1 MRKIAK
7 KNKNKVQNKEIITSA
22 VVKLFS
28 ESSPET
34 NKISDETIDK
44 LLLDI
49 EISSALNKIERET
62 AGRILKVIAENP
74 ENDEQAKEINQ
85 RFSNIKFNRIINHL
99 ITARYYGY
107 SCFEIV
113 YNEDFTVNSLVP
125 IPYKYI
131 NYKTSEK
138 KWVLKI
144 GTKETDLNRDKFLL
158 CIHKWN
164 PAQPTGKT
172 IFESCQQAFLDKE
185 MFSRQ
190 LRGLA
195 EKYGDTIIVF
205 PYDENLDEKEAAEI
219 GKTVL
224 NAKGKNAIGV
234 PVSRNHSLKE
244 SFEFI
249 RLSDLDPEIYT
260 KLYAAEKEKLIQN
273 LLGSTLT
280 LESSSKNGK
289 GTQAL
294 GEIHKE
300 GFEQVVQEVCNFC
313 SDSLYQ
319 LIQLDSEYFGYN
331 PTLFTWKLE
340 KVVTEEEQAEI
351 DKKQQEFIGIKL
363 DNINKLSTAGYE
375 LENEYLGEYLGI
387 DYTKILKKTNSVINI
402 KEFAEEE
409 DKKLFNTI
417 EGANT
422 FNAYVL
428 SKLNKFTEDI
438 SQQIIEQVMNI
449 KEGDDFVLNLD
460 YSMLEDDLIISRIK
474 GFSNSRYTTFN
485 EVIEEFDPFKMKF
498 EEAIKSFLDK
508 MPVLYDTIEEVTED
522 VRANFVWLKK
532 SNDLEITTRL
542 FDSMKKSLENGT
554 TFKQWVKDC
563 EEAINKAGLGKQG
576 YYLENVYRTNMMTQY
591 SIGNFKQQMEVVEDY
606 PYWEYSAIEDNRTS
620 NICRQLDGVVKKY
633 DDLFWSTYYPPNH
646 FHCRSTVISRNKEE
660 LKKYNLKISKDV
672 FEVDIKGFKGN
683 PAESYWNNIKMTAGE
698 KGRQGTFK
706 WE

>member
-49 EISSALNKIERET
+49 DITSALNKIERET
-62 AGRILKVIAENP
+62 AGRILSVVAENP

-190 LRGLA
+190 LRGLS

-205 PYDENLDEKEAAEI
+205 PYDENLDEKEVKGI
-219 GKTVL
+219 GETVL

-234 PVSRNHSLKE
+234 PVNRTHSLKD

-260 KLYAAEKEKLIQN
+260 KLYTAEKEKLIQN

-331 PTLFTWKLE
+331 PGLFTWKLE
-340 KVVTEEEQAEI
+340 KVVTEEEQVEI

-428 SKLNKFTEDI
+428 SKLNKFTENI

-542 FDSMKKSLENGT
+542 FDNMKKSLENGT
-554 TFKQWVKDC
+554 TFKQWIKDC
-563 EEAINKAGLGKQG
+563 EEVINKAGLGKQG

-591 SIGNFKQQMEVVEDY
+591 SIGNYKQQMEVIDYY
-606 PYWEYSAIEDNRTS
+606 PYWEYSAIEDSRTS

-633 DDLFWSTYYPPNH
+633 DDPFWSAYYPPNH

-660 LKKYNLKISKDV
+660 IKKYNLKISKDD
-672 FEVDIKGFKGN
+672 FDIDVKTFKGN
-683 PAESYWNNIKMTAGE
+683 PAESYWDNVKNTAE
-698 KGRQGTFK
+698 SRQGTFK

>member
-1 MRKIAK
+1 MAK
-7 KNKNKVQNKEIITSA
+7 ENKDKKEIITSA
-22 VVKLFS
+22 VIKLFS

-34 NKISDETIDK
+34 NKITDETIDR

-49 EISSALNKIERET
+49 DISSALNKIEREA
-62 AGRILKVIAENP
+62 AGRVLSVIAENP
-74 ENDEQAKEINQ
+74 ENEEQAKEINQ

-113 YNEDFTVNSLVP
+113 YNEDFTINSLVP

-131 NYKTSEK
+131 TYKTSDK
-138 KWVLKI
+138 KWVLRI
-144 GTKETDLNRDKFLL
+144 GTNEIDLNRDKFLL

-205 PYDENLDEKEAAEI
+205 PYDENLDDKEAAEI

-234 PVSRNHSLKE
+234 PVNRNHSLKD

-260 KLYAAEKEKLIQN
+260 KLYAVEKEKLIQN

-319 LIQLDSEYFGYN
+319 LIQLDSEYFGYD

-340 KVVTEEEQAEI
+340 KVVTEEEQVEI

-375 LENEYLGEYLGI
+375 LENKYLGEYLGI

-402 KEFAEEE
+402 KEFTEEE

-660 LKKYNLKISKDV
+660 LKKYNLKISKDD

-683 PAESYWNNIKMTAGE
+683 PAESYWNNVRTTAE
-698 KGRQGTFK
+698 SRQGTFK

>member
-1 MRKIAK
+1 MAK
-7 KNKNKVQNKEIITSA
+7 ENKEKKEIITSA

-34 NKISDETIDK
+34 NKITDETIDR

-49 EISSALNKIERET
+49 DISSALNKIERET

-113 YNEDFTVNSLVP
+113 YNEDFTINSLVP

-131 NYKTSEK
+131 TYKTSDK
-138 KWVLKI
+138 KWVLRI
-144 GTKETDLNRDKFLL
+144 GTNETDLNRDKFLL

-205 PYDENLDEKEAAEI
+205 PYNENLSDEEAAEI

-331 PTLFTWKLE
+331 PGLFTWKLE
-340 KVVTEEEQAEI
+340 KVVTEEEQVEI

-428 SKLNKFTEDI
+428 SKLNKFTENI

-554 TFKQWVKDC
+554 TFKQWIKDC
-563 EEAINKAGLGKQG
+563 EEVINKAGLGKQG

-591 SIGNFKQQMEVVEDY
+591 SIGNFKQQMEVVEEY

-620 NICRQLDGVVKKY
+620 NICRQLDGVVKRY
-633 DDLFWSTYYPPNH
+633 DDSFWSAYYPPNH

>member
-1 MRKIAK
+1 MAK
-7 KNKNKVQNKEIITSA
+7 KNKEKKEIITST

-34 NKISDETIDK
+34 NKITDETIDR

-49 EISSALNKIERET
+49 DISSALNKIERET

-113 YNEDFTVNSLVP
+113 YNEDFTINSLVP

-131 NYKTSEK
+131 TYKTSDK
-138 KWVLKI
+138 KWVLRI
-144 GTKETDLNRDKFLL
+144 GTNETDLNRDKFLL

-205 PYDENLDEKEAAEI
+205 PYDENLDDKEAAEI

-234 PVSRNHSLKE
+234 PVNRNHSLKD

-319 LIQLDSEYFGYN
+319 LIQLDSEFFGYN
-331 PTLFTWKLE
+331 PGLFTWKLE

-351 DKKQQEFIGIKL
+351 DKKQQEFIGVKL

-428 SKLNKFTEDI
+428 PKLNKFTEDI

-554 TFKQWVKDC
+554 TFKQWIKDC
-563 EEAINKAGLGKQG
+563 EQAINKAGLGKQG

-660 LKKYNLKISKDV
+660 LKKYNLKISKDI

>member
-1 MRKIAK
+1 MAK
-7 KNKNKVQNKEIITSA
+7 KNKVQKEIITSA
-22 VVKLFS
+22 VIKLFS

-34 NKISDETIDK
+34 NKITDETIDR

-49 EISSALNKIERET
+49 DITSALNKIERET
-62 AGRILKVIAENP
+62 AGRILSVIAENP

-85 RFSNIKFNRIINHL
+85 RFSNIKFNRIINHM

-113 YNEDFTVNSLVP
+113 YNEDFTVNSLIP

-131 NYKTSEK
+131 TYKTSDK
-138 KWVLKI
+138 KWVLRI
-144 GTKETDLNRDKFLL
+144 GTNETDLNRDKFLL

-185 MFSRQ
+185 MYSRQ

-205 PYDENLDEKEAAEI
+205 PYNENLDEKEVKAI
-219 GKTVL
+219 GETVL
-224 NAKGKNAIGV
+224 KARGKNAIGV
-234 PVSRNHSLKE
+234 PVDRNHSLKD

-260 KLYAAEKEKLIQN
+260 KLYAVEKEKLIQN
-273 LLGSTLT
+273 ILGSTLT

-300 GFEQVVQEVCNFC
+300 GFEQVVQEICNFC

-319 LIQLDSEYFGYN
+319 LIQLDSEYFGYD

-340 KVVTEEEQAEI
+340 KAVTEEEQAEI
-351 DKKQQEFIGIKL
+351 DKKEQEFIGIKL

-402 KEFAEEE
+402 NEFAEDE

-422 FNAYVL
+422 FNAYIL
-428 SKLNKFTEDI
+428 AKLDKFTEDI
-438 SQQIIEQVMNI
+438 SQQIIEQIMNI

-522 VRANFVWLKK
+522 VRANFIWLKK
-532 SNDLEITTRL
+532 SNDLDITTRL

-660 LKKYNLKISKDV
+660 LKKYNLKISKDI

>member
-1 MRKIAK
+1 MAK
-7 KNKNKVQNKEIITSA
+7 KNKVQKEIITSA
-22 VVKLFS
+22 VIKLFS

-34 NKISDETIDK
+34 NKITDETIDR

-49 EISSALNKIERET
+49 DITSALNKIERET
-62 AGRILKVIAENP
+62 AGRILSVIAENP

-113 YNEDFTVNSLVP
+113 YNEDFTINSLVP

-131 NYKTSEK
+131 TYKTSDK
-138 KWVLKI
+138 KWVLRI
-144 GTKETDLNRDKFLL
+144 GTNETDLNRDKFLL

-205 PYDENLDEKEAAEI
+205 PYDENLDDKEAAEI

-234 PVSRNHSLKE
+234 PVNRTHSLKD

-319 LIQLDSEYFGYN
+319 LIQLDSEFFGYN
-331 PTLFTWKLE
+331 PGLFTWKLE

-351 DKKQQEFIGIKL
+351 DKKQQEFIGVKL

-409 DKKLFNTI
+409 DKKSFNTI

-522 VRANFVWLKK
+522 VRANFIWLKK

-542 FDSMKKSLENGT
+542 FDNMKKSLENGT

-563 EEAINKAGLGKQG
+563 EEVINKAGLGKQG

-591 SIGNFKQQMEVVEDY
+591 SIGNYKQQMEVVEDY
-606 PYWEYSAIEDNRTS
+606 PYWEYSAIEDSRTS
-620 NICRQLDGVVKKY
+620 NICRQLDGVVKRY
-633 DDLFWSTYYPPNH
+633 DDPFWSAYYPPNH

-660 LKKYNLKISKDV
+660 LKKYNLKISKDI

-683 PAESYWNNIKMTAGE
+683 PAESYWNNIKITAGE

>member
-1 MRKIAK
+1 MAK
-7 KNKNKVQNKEIITSA
+7 KNKVQKEIITSA
-22 VVKLFS
+22 VIKLFS

-34 NKISDETIDK
+34 NKITDETIDR

-49 EISSALNKIERET
+49 DITSALNKIERET
-62 AGRILKVIAENP
+62 AGRILSVIAENP

-85 RFSNIKFNRIINHL
+85 RFSNIKFNRIINHM

-113 YNEDFTVNSLVP
+113 YNEDFTVNSLIP
-125 IPYKYI
+125 IPYKYVT
-131 NYKTSEK
+131 YKTSDK
-138 KWVLKI
+138 KWVLRI
-144 GTKETDLNRDKFLL
+144 GTNETDLNRDKFLL

-185 MFSRQ
+185 MYSRQ

-205 PYDENLDEKEAAEI
+205 PYNENLDEKEVKAI
-219 GKTVL
+219 GETVL
-224 NAKGKNAIGV
+224 KARGKNAIGV
-234 PVSRNHSLKE
+234 PVDRNHSLKD

-260 KLYAAEKEKLIQN
+260 KLYAVEKEKLIQN
-273 LLGSTLT
+273 ILGSTLT

-300 GFEQVVQEVCNFC
+300 GFEQVVQEICNFC

-319 LIQLDSEYFGYN
+319 LIQLDSEYFGYD

-340 KVVTEEEQAEI
+340 KAVTEEEQAEI
-351 DKKQQEFIGIKL
+351 DKKEQEFIGIKL

-402 KEFAEEE
+402 NEFAEDE

-422 FNAYVL
+422 FNAYIL
-428 SKLNKFTEDI
+428 AKLDKFTEDI
-438 SQQIIEQVMNI
+438 SQQIIEQIMNI

-485 EVIEEFDPFKMKF
+485 EVIDEFDPFKMKF

-508 MPVLYDTIEEVTED
+508 TPALYETIEEITED
-522 VRANFVWLKK
+522 VRANFIWLKK

-542 FDSMKKSLENGT
+542 FDNMKKSLENGT
-554 TFKQWVKDC
+554 TFKQWIKDC
-563 EEAINKAGLGKQG
+563 EEVINKAGLGKQG

-591 SIGNFKQQMEVVEDY
+591 SIGNYKQQMEVVEDY
-606 PYWEYSAIEDNRTS
+606 PYWEYSAIEDSRTS
-620 NICRQLDGVVKKY
+620 NICRQLDGVVKRY
-633 DDLFWSTYYPPNH
+633 DDPFWSAYYPPNH

-660 LKKYNLKISKDV
+660 LKKYNLKISKYN
-672 FEVDIKGFKGN
+672 FEVDVKTFKEN
-683 PAESYWNNIKMTAGE
+683 PAESYWDNVKTTAE
-698 KGRQGTFK
+698 SRQGTFK

>member
-1 MRKIAK
+1 MAK
-7 KNKNKVQNKEIITSA
+7 ENKEKKEIITSA

-34 NKISDETIDK
+34 NKITDETIDR

-49 EISSALNKIERET
+49 DISSALNKIERET
-62 AGRILKVIAENP
+62 AGRVLSVIAENP

-85 RFSNIKFNRIINHL
+85 RFSNIKFNRIINHM

-113 YNEDFTVNSLVP
+113 YNKDFTVNSLIP
-125 IPYKYI
+125 IPYKYVT
-131 NYKTSEK
+131 YKTSDK
-138 KWVLKI
+138 KWVLRI
-144 GTKETDLNRDKFLL
+144 GTNETDLNRDKFLL

-205 PYDENLDEKEAAEI
+205 PYDENLDDKEAAEI

-234 PVSRNHSLKE
+234 PVNRNHSLKD

-260 KLYAAEKEKLIQN
+260 KLYAVEKEKLIQN

-319 LIQLDSEYFGYN
+319 LIQLDSEYFGYDA
-331 PTLFTWKLE
+331 TLFTWKLE
-340 KVVTEEEQAEI
+340 KVITEEEQAEI
-351 DKKQQEFIGIKL
+351 DKKQQEFIGVKL

-532 SNDLEITTRL
+532 SSDLEITTRL

-554 TFKQWVKDC
+554 TFKQWIKDC

-591 SIGNFKQQMEVVEDY
+591 SIGNYKQQMEVIEDY
-606 PYWEYSAIEDNRTS
+606 PYWEYSAIEDSRTS
-620 NICRQLDGVVKKY
+620 NICRQLDGVVKRY
-633 DDLFWSTYYPPNH
+633 DDPFWSAYYPPNH

-660 LKKYNLKISKDV
+660 LKKYNLKISKDD
-672 FEVDIKGFKGN
+672 FNVDVKDFKGN
-683 PAESYWNNIKMTAGE
+683 PAESYWNNVRTTAE
-698 KGRQGTFK
+698 SRQGTFK

>member
-1 MRKIAK
+1 MAK
-7 KNKNKVQNKEIITSA
+7 ENKEKKEIITSA

-34 NKISDETIDK
+34 NKITDETIDR

-49 EISSALNKIERET
+49 DISSALNKIERET

-113 YNEDFTVNSLVP
+113 YNEDFTINSLVP

-131 NYKTSEK
+131 TYKTSDK
-138 KWVLKI
+138 KWVLRI
-144 GTKETDLNRDKFLL
+144 GTNETDLNRDKFLL

-205 PYDENLDEKEAAEI
+205 PYDENLDDKEAAEI

-234 PVSRNHSLKE
+234 PVNRNHSLKE

-351 DKKQQEFIGIKL
+351 DKKQQEFIGVKL

-375 LENEYLGEYLGI
+375 LENKYLGEYLGI

-428 SKLNKFTEDI
+428 AKLNKFTEDI

-522 VRANFVWLKK
+522 VRANFIWLKK

-620 NICRQLDGVVKKY
+620 NICRQLDGVVKRY
-633 DDLFWSTYYPPNH
+633 DDSFWSAYYPPNH

>member
-1 MRKIAK
+1 MAK
-7 KNKNKVQNKEIITSA
+7 KNKEKKEIITST

-34 NKISDETIDK
+34 NKITDETIDR

-49 EISSALNKIERET
+49 DISSALNKIERET

-113 YNEDFTVNSLVP
+113 YNEDFTINSLVP

-131 NYKTSEK
+131 TYKTSDK
-138 KWVLKI
+138 KWVLRI
-144 GTKETDLNRDKFLL
+144 GTNETDLNRDKFLL

-205 PYDENLDEKEAAEI
+205 PYDENLDDKEAAEI

-234 PVSRNHSLKE
+234 PVNRNHSLKD

-331 PTLFTWKLE
+331 PGLFTWKLE
-340 KVVTEEEQAEI
+340 KVVTEEEQVEI

-428 SKLNKFTEDI
+428 SKLNKFTENI

-554 TFKQWVKDC
+554 TFKQWIKDC
-563 EEAINKAGLGKQG
+563 EQAINKAGLGKQG

-591 SIGNFKQQMEVVEDY
+591 SIGNYKQQMEVVEDY

-620 NICRQLDGVVKKY
+620 NICRQLDGVVKRY
-633 DDLFWSTYYPPNH
+633 DDSFWSAYYPPNH

-683 PAESYWNNIKMTAGE
+683 PAESYWNNVKTTAE
-698 KGRQGTFK
+698 SRQGTFK

>member
-1 MRKIAK
+1 MAK
-7 KNKNKVQNKEIITSA
+7 ENKEKKEIITSA

-34 NKISDETIDK
+34 NKITDETIDR

-49 EISSALNKIERET
+49 DISSALNKIERET

-113 YNEDFTVNSLVP
+113 YNEDFTINSLVP
-125 IPYKYI
+125 IPYKYVT
-131 NYKTSEK
+131 YKTSDK
-138 KWVLKI
+138 KWVLRI
-144 GTKETDLNRDKFLL
+144 GTNETDLNRDKFLL

-185 MFSRQ
+185 MYSRQ

-205 PYDENLDEKEAAEI
+205 PYNENLDEKEVKAI
-219 GKTVL
+219 GETVL
-224 NAKGKNAIGV
+224 KAKGKNAIGV
-234 PVSRNHSLKE
+234 PVDRTHSLKD

-260 KLYAAEKEKLIQN
+260 KLYAVEKEKLIQN
-273 LLGSTLT
+273 ILGSTLT
-280 LESSSKNGK
+280 LEASSKNGK

-319 LIQLDSEYFGYN
+319 LIQLDSEYFGYD

-351 DKKQQEFIGIKL
+351 DKKEQEFIGIKL

-375 LENEYLGEYLGI
+375 LENKYLGEYLGM

-402 KEFAEEE
+402 NEFAEDE

-422 FNAYVL
+422 FNAYIL
-428 SKLNKFTEDI
+428 AKLDKFTEDI
-438 SQQIIEQVMNI
+438 SQQIIEQIMNI

-485 EVIEEFDPFKMKF
+485 EVIDEFNPFKMKF

-554 TFKQWVKDC
+554 TFKQWIKDC
-563 EEAINKAGLGKQG
+563 EEVINKAGLGKQG

-591 SIGNFKQQMEVVEDY
+591 SIGNYKQQMEVIEDY

-620 NICRQLDGVVKKY
+620 NICRQLDGVVKRY
-633 DDLFWSTYYPPNH
+633 DDPFWSAYYPPNH

-660 LKKYNLKISKDV
+660 LKKYNLKISKDD
-672 FEVDIKGFKGN
+672 FDVDVKTFKGN
-683 PAESYWNNIKMTAGE
+683 PAESYWDNVKTTAE
-698 KGRQGTFK
+698 SRQGTFK

>member
-1 MRKIAK
+1 MAK
-7 KNKNKVQNKEIITSA
+7 KNKEKKEIITST

-34 NKISDETIDK
+34 NKITDETIDR

-49 EISSALNKIERET
+49 DISSALNKIERET

-113 YNEDFTVNSLVP
+113 YNEDFTINSLVP

-131 NYKTSEK
+131 TYKTSDK
-138 KWVLKI
+138 KWVLRI
-144 GTKETDLNRDKFLL
+144 GTNETDLNRDKFLL

-205 PYDENLDEKEAAEI
+205 PYNENLSDEEAAEI

-331 PTLFTWKLE
+331 PGLFTWKLE
-340 KVVTEEEQAEI
+340 KVVTEEEQVEI

-428 SKLNKFTEDI
+428 SKLNKFTENI

-554 TFKQWVKDC
+554 TFKQWIKDC

-591 SIGNFKQQMEVVEDY
+591 SIGNFKQQMEVVEEY

-620 NICRQLDGVVKKY
+620 NICRQLDGVVKRY
-633 DDLFWSTYYPPNH
+633 DDSFWSAYYPPNH

>member
-1 MRKIAK
+1 MAK
-7 KNKNKVQNKEIITSA
+7 KNKVQKEIITSA
-22 VVKLFS
+22 VVKLFR

-34 NKISDETIDK
+34 NKITDETIDR

-49 EISSALNKIERET
+49 DITSALNKIERET
-62 AGRILKVIAENP
+62 AGRILSVIAENP

-85 RFSNIKFNRIINHL
+85 RFSNIKFNRIINHM

-113 YNEDFTVNSLVP
+113 YNEDFTVNSLIP
-125 IPYKYI
+125 IPYKYVT
-131 NYKTSEK
+131 YKTSDK
-138 KWVLKI
+138 KWVLRI
-144 GTKETDLNRDKFLL
+144 GTNETDLNRDKFLL

-185 MFSRQ
+185 MYSRQ

-205 PYDENLDEKEAAEI
+205 PYNENLDEKEVKAI
-219 GKTVL
+219 GETVL
-224 NAKGKNAIGV
+224 KAKGKNAIGV
-234 PVSRNHSLKE
+234 PVDRSHSLKD

-260 KLYAAEKEKLIQN
+260 KLYAVEKEKLIQN
-273 LLGSTLT
+273 ILGSTLT
-280 LESSSKNGK
+280 LEASSKNGK

-319 LIQLDSEYFGYN
+319 LIQLDSEYFGYD

-340 KVVTEEEQAEI
+340 KAVTEEEQAEI
-351 DKKQQEFIGIKL
+351 DKKEQEFIGIKL

-375 LENEYLGEYLGI
+375 LENKYLGEYLGM

-402 KEFAEEE
+402 NEFAEDE

-422 FNAYVL
+422 FNAYIL
-428 SKLNKFTEDI
+428 AKLDKFTEDI

-485 EVIEEFDPFKMKF
+485 EVIDEFDPFKMKF

-542 FDSMKKSLENGT
+542 FDNMKKSLENGT
-554 TFKQWVKDC
+554 TFKQWIKDC
-563 EEAINKAGLGKQG
+563 EEVINKAGLGKQG

-591 SIGNFKQQMEVVEDY
+591 SIGNYKQQMEVIEDY

-620 NICRQLDGVVKKY
+620 NICRQLDGVIKKY

-683 PAESYWNNIKMTAGE
+683 PAESYWDNVRTTAE
-698 KGRQGTFK
+698 SRQGTFK

>member
-1 MRKIAK
+1 MAK
-7 KNKNKVQNKEIITSA
+7 ENKEKKEIITSA

-34 NKISDETIDK
+34 NKITDETIDR

-49 EISSALNKIERET
+49 DISSALNKIERET

-113 YNEDFTVNSLVP
+113 YNEDFTINSLVP

-131 NYKTSEK
+131 TYKTSDK
-138 KWVLKI
+138 KWVLRI
-144 GTKETDLNRDKFLL
+144 GTNETDLNRDKFLL

-205 PYDENLDEKEAAEI
+205 PYNENLSDEEAAEI

-331 PTLFTWKLE
+331 PGLFTWKLE
-340 KVVTEEEQAEI
+340 KVVTEEEQVEI

-428 SKLNKFTEDI
+428 SKLNKFTENI

-554 TFKQWVKDC
+554 TFKQWIKDC

-591 SIGNFKQQMEVVEDY
+591 SIGNFKQQMEVVEEY

-620 NICRQLDGVVKKY
+620 NICRQLDGVVKRY
-633 DDLFWSTYYPPNH
+633 DDSFWSAYYPPNH

>member
-1 MRKIAK
+1 MAK
-7 KNKNKVQNKEIITSA
+7 ENKEKKEIIISA

-34 NKISDETIDK
+34 NKITDETIDR

-49 EISSALNKIERET
+49 DISSALNKIERET

-113 YNEDFTVNSLVP
+113 YNEDFTINSLVP

-131 NYKTSEK
+131 TYKTSDK
-138 KWVLKI
+138 KWVLRI
-144 GTKETDLNRDKFLL
+144 GTNETDLNRDKFLL

-234 PVSRNHSLKE
+234 PVNRNHSLKE

-319 LIQLDSEYFGYN
+319 LIQLDSEFFGYN
-331 PTLFTWKLE
+331 PGLFTWKLE

-351 DKKQQEFIGIKL
+351 DKKQQEFIGVKL

-660 LKKYNLKISKDV
+660 LKKYNLKISKDI

>member
-1 MRKIAK
+1 MAK
-7 KNKNKVQNKEIITSA
+7 KNKVQKEIITSA
-22 VVKLFS
+22 VIKLFS

-34 NKISDETIDK
+34 NKITDETIDR

-49 EISSALNKIERET
+49 DITSALNKIERET
-62 AGRILKVIAENP
+62 AGRILSVIAENP

-113 YNEDFTVNSLVP
+113 YNEDFTINSLVP

-131 NYKTSEK
+131 TYKTSDK
-138 KWVLKI
+138 KWVLRI

-234 PVSRNHSLKE
+234 PVNRNHSLKE

-319 LIQLDSEYFGYN
+319 LIQLDSEFFGYN
-331 PTLFTWKLE
+331 PGLFTWKLE

-351 DKKQQEFIGIKL
+351 DKKQQEFIGVKL

-402 KEFAEEE
+402 KEFAEDE

-417 EGANT
+417 EGVNT
-422 FNAYVL
+422 FNAYIL
-428 SKLNKFTEDI
+428 AKLDKFTEDI

-522 VRANFVWLKK
+522 VRANFIWLKK

-542 FDSMKKSLENGT
+542 FDNMKKSLENGT
-554 TFKQWVKDC
+554 TFKQWIKDC
-563 EEAINKAGLGKQG
+563 EEVINKAGLGKQG

-591 SIGNFKQQMEVVEDY
+591 SIGNYKQQMEVVEDY
-606 PYWEYSAIEDNRTS
+606 PYWEYSAIEDSRTS
-620 NICRQLDGVVKKY
+620 NICRQLDGVVKRY
-633 DDLFWSTYYPPNH
+633 DDPFWSAYYPPNH

-660 LKKYNLKISKDV
+660 LKKYNLKISKDD
-672 FEVDIKGFKGN
+672 FNVDVKDFKGN
-683 PAESYWNNIKMTAGE
+683 PAESYWDNVKTIAESK
-698 KGRQGTFK
+698 QGTFK

>member
-1 MRKIAK
+1 MAK
-7 KNKNKVQNKEIITSA
+7 KNKEKKEIITST

-34 NKISDETIDK
+34 NKITDETIDR

-49 EISSALNKIERET
+49 DISSALNKIERET

-113 YNEDFTVNSLVP
+113 YNEDFTINSLVP

-131 NYKTSEK
+131 TYKTSDK
-138 KWVLKI
+138 KWVLRI
-144 GTKETDLNRDKFLL
+144 GTNETDLNRDKFLL

-205 PYDENLDEKEAAEI
+205 PYDENLDDKEAAEI

-234 PVSRNHSLKE
+234 PVNRNHSLKD

-319 LIQLDSEYFGYN
+319 LIQLDSEFFGYN
-331 PTLFTWKLE
+331 PGLFTWKLE

-351 DKKQQEFIGIKL
+351 DKKQQEFIGVKL

-660 LKKYNLKISKDV
+660 LKKYNLKISKDI

>member
-1 MRKIAK
+1 MAK
-7 KNKNKVQNKEIITSA
+7 KNKVQKEIITSA
-22 VVKLFS
+22 VIKLFS

-34 NKISDETIDK
+34 NKITDETIDR

-49 EISSALNKIERET
+49 DITSALNKIERET
-62 AGRILKVIAENP
+62 AGRILSVIAENP

-85 RFSNIKFNRIINHL
+85 RFSNIKFNRIINHM

-113 YNEDFTVNSLVP
+113 YNEDFTVNSLIP
-125 IPYKYI
+125 IPYKYVT
-131 NYKTSEK
+131 YKTSDK
-138 KWVLKI
+138 KWVLRI
-144 GTKETDLNRDKFLL
+144 GTNETDLNRDKFLL

-185 MFSRQ
+185 MYSRQ

-205 PYDENLDEKEAAEI
+205 PYNENLDEKEVKAI
-219 GKTVL
+219 GETVL
-224 NAKGKNAIGV
+224 KARGKNAIGV
-234 PVSRNHSLKE
+234 PVDRNHSLKD

-260 KLYAAEKEKLIQN
+260 KLYAVEKEKLIQN
-273 LLGSTLT
+273 ILGSTLT

-300 GFEQVVQEVCNFC
+300 GFEQVVQEICNFC

-319 LIQLDSEYFGYN
+319 LIQLDSEYFGYD

-340 KVVTEEEQAEI
+340 KAVTEEEQAEI
-351 DKKQQEFIGIKL
+351 DKKEQEFIGIKL

-402 KEFAEEE
+402 NEFAEDE

-422 FNAYVL
+422 FNAYIL
-428 SKLNKFTEDI
+428 AKLDKFTEDI

-485 EVIEEFDPFKMKF
+485 EVIDEFDPFKMKF

-542 FDSMKKSLENGT
+542 FDNMKKSLENGT
-554 TFKQWVKDC
+554 TFKQWIKDC
-563 EEAINKAGLGKQG
+563 EEVINKAGLGKQG

-591 SIGNFKQQMEVVEDY
+591 SIGNYKQQMEVIEDY

-620 NICRQLDGVVKKY
+620 NICRQLDGVIKKY

-660 LKKYNLKISKDV
+660 LKRFNLKISKDD
-672 FEVDIKGFKGN
+672 FDVDVKTFKGN
-683 PAESYWNNIKMTAGE
+683 PAESYWNNIKTTAE
-698 KGRQGTFK
+698 SRQGVFK

>member
-1 MRKIAK
+1 MAK
-7 KNKNKVQNKEIITSA
+7 KNKVQKEIITSA
-22 VVKLFS
+22 VIKLFS

-34 NKISDETIDK
+34 NKITDETIDR

-49 EISSALNKIERET
+49 DITSALNKIERET
-62 AGRILKVIAENP
+62 AGRILSVIAENP

-85 RFSNIKFNRIINHL
+85 RFSNIKFNRIINHM

-113 YNEDFTVNSLVP
+113 YNEDFTVNSLIP
-125 IPYKYI
+125 IPYKYVT
-131 NYKTSEK
+131 YKTSDK
-138 KWVLKI
+138 KWVLRI
-144 GTKETDLNRDKFLL
+144 GTNETDLNRDKFLL

-185 MFSRQ
+185 MYSRQ

-205 PYDENLDEKEAAEI
+205 PYNENLDEKEVKAI
-219 GKTVL
+219 GETVL
-224 NAKGKNAIGV
+224 KARGKNAIGV
-234 PVSRNHSLKE
+234 PVDRNHSLKD

-260 KLYAAEKEKLIQN
+260 KLYAVEKEKLIQN
-273 LLGSTLT
+273 ILGSTLT

-319 LIQLDSEYFGYN
+319 LIQLDSEYFGYD

-340 KVVTEEEQAEI
+340 KAVTEEEQAEI

-375 LENEYLGEYLGI
+375 LENKYLGEYLGM

-402 KEFAEEE
+402 NEFAEDE

-417 EGANT
+417 EGVNT
-422 FNAYVL
+422 FNAYIL
-428 SKLNKFTEDI
+428 AKLDKFTEDI
-438 SQQIIEQVMNI
+438 SQQITEQVMNI

-522 VRANFVWLKK
+522 VRANFIWLKK

-542 FDSMKKSLENGT
+542 FDNMKKSLENGT
-554 TFKQWVKDC
+554 TFKQWIKDC
-563 EEAINKAGLGKQG
+563 EEVINKAGLGKQG

-591 SIGNFKQQMEVVEDY
+591 SIGNYKQQMEVIDYY
-606 PYWEYSAIEDNRTS
+606 PYWEYSAIEDSRTS
-620 NICRQLDGVVKKY
+620 NICRQLDGVVKRY
-633 DDLFWSTYYPPNH
+633 DDSFWSAYYPPNH

-660 LKKYNLKISKDV
+660 LKKYNLKISKDI

-683 PAESYWNNIKMTAGE
+683 PAESYWDNVRTTAE
-698 KGRQGTFK
+698 SRQGTFK

>member
-7 KNKNKVQNKEIITSA
+7 KNKVQNKEIITSA

-34 NKISDETIDK
+34 NKISDETINK

-62 AGRILKVIAENP
+62 AGRILSVIAENP

-99 ITARYYGY
+99 ITARYFGY

-113 YNEDFTVNSLVP
+113 YNEDFTINSLVP

-172 IFESCQQAFLDKE
+172 IFESCQQSFLDKE
-185 MFSRQ
+185 MYSRQ

-234 PVSRNHSLKE
+234 PVNRNHSLKE

-319 LIQLDSEYFGYN
+319 LIQLDSEFFGYN
-331 PTLFTWKLE
+331 PGLFTWKLE

-351 DKKQQEFIGIKL
+351 GKKQQEFIGVKL

-508 MPVLYDTIEEVTED
+508 MPILYDTIEEVTED

-532 SNDLEITTRL
+532 SNDLEITARL

-554 TFKQWVKDC
+554 TFKQWIKDC
-563 EEAINKAGLGKQG
+563 EKAINKAGLGKQG

-633 DDLFWSTYYPPNH
+633 NDPFWSAYYPPNH

-660 LKKYNLKISKDV
+660 LKKYNLKISKDN
-672 FEVDIKGFKGN
+672 FEVDVKTFKGN
-683 PAESYWNNIKMTAGE
+683 PAESYWDNVKTTAE
-698 KGRQGTFK
+698 SR
-706 WE
+706 

>member
-34 NKISDETIDK
+34 NNITDETIDR

-49 EISSALNKIERET
+49 DISSALNKIERET

-113 YNEDFTVNSLVP
+113 YNEDFTINSLVP

-131 NYKTSEK
+131 TYKTSDK
-138 KWVLKI
+138 KWVLRI
-144 GTKETDLNRDKFLL
+144 GTNETDLNRDKFLL

-205 PYDENLDEKEAAEI
+205 PYDENLDDKEAAEI

-234 PVSRNHSLKE
+234 PVNRNHSLKD

-331 PTLFTWKLE
+331 PGLFTWKLE
-340 KVVTEEEQAEI
+340 KVVTEEEQVEI

-428 SKLNKFTEDI
+428 SKLNKFTENI

-554 TFKQWVKDC
+554 TFKQWIKDC

-591 SIGNFKQQMEVVEDY
+591 SIGNFKQQMEVVEEY

-620 NICRQLDGVVKKY
+620 NICRQLDGVVKRY
-633 DDLFWSTYYPPNH
+633 DDSFWSAYYPPNH

>member
-1 MRKIAK
+1 MAK
-7 KNKNKVQNKEIITSA
+7 DNKDKKEIITSA
-22 VVKLFS
+22 VIKLFS

-34 NKISDETIDK
+34 NKITDETIDR

-49 EISSALNKIERET
+49 DISSALNKIERET
-62 AGRILKVIAENP
+62 AGRVLSVVAENP

-113 YNEDFTVNSLVP
+113 YNEDFTINSLVP

-131 NYKTSEK
+131 TYKTSDK
-138 KWVLKI
+138 KWVLRI
-144 GTKETDLNRDKFLL
+144 GTNETDLNRDKFLL

-205 PYDENLDEKEAAEI
+205 PYDENLDDKEAAEI

-234 PVSRNHSLKE
+234 PVNRNHSLKD

-319 LIQLDSEYFGYN
+319 LIQLDSEYFGYD

-351 DKKQQEFIGIKL
+351 DKKQQEFIGVKL

-522 VRANFVWLKK
+522 VRANFIWLKK
-532 SNDLEITTRL
+532 SNDLEITARL

-633 DDLFWSTYYPPNH
+633 DDSFWSAYYPPNH

-683 PAESYWNNIKMTAGE
+683 PAESYWDNVRTTAE
-698 KGRQGTFK
+698 SRQGTFK

>member
-1 MRKIAK
+1 MAK
-7 KNKNKVQNKEIITSA
+7 ENKEKKEIITSA

-34 NKISDETIDK
+34 NKITDETIDR

-49 EISSALNKIERET
+49 DISSALNKIERET

-113 YNEDFTVNSLVP
+113 YNEDFTINSLVP

-131 NYKTSEK
+131 TYKTSDK
-138 KWVLKI
+138 KWVLRI
-144 GTKETDLNRDKFLL
+144 GTNETDLNRDKFLL

-205 PYDENLDEKEAAEI
+205 PYDENLDDKEAAEI

-234 PVSRNHSLKE
+234 PVNRNHSLKD

-331 PTLFTWKLE
+331 PGLFTWKLE
-340 KVVTEEEQAEI
+340 KVVTEEEQIEI

-375 LENEYLGEYLGI
+375 LENKYLGEYLGI

-620 NICRQLDGVVKKY
+620 NICRQLDGVVKRY
-633 DDLFWSTYYPPNH
+633 DDSFWSAYYPPNH

-683 PAESYWNNIKMTAGE
+683 PAESYWDNVRTTAE
-698 KGRQGTFK
+698 SRQGTFK